1 VWRGIRLTD
10 VGREVLARMS
20 GRTTIPRQDILNVLE
35 RASDLAKES
44 PATGEAE
51 NAKEG
56 MSHLQPVKGA
66 RDRKDH
72 DRFSEL
78 AATTRFL
85 RIDQLRMQTEASAAN
100 AETSSLAIIT
110 PSGLPGA
117 DCRNRRCQE
126 AGMAGANANVTEK
139 TCSCRDRSRRQSS
152 ALTSS
157 PSIPA
162 PSWLISRQMNCYS

>member
-1 VWRGIRLTD
+1 L
-10 VGREVLARMS
+10 S

-35 RASDLAKES
+35 RASDLAKER

-56 MSHLQPVKGA
+56 MSHLHPVKGA

-100 AETSSLAIIT
+100 AKTSSPAIIT
-110 PSGLPGA
+110 PA
-117 DCRNRRCQE
+117 DYRE
-126 AGMAGANANVTEK
+126 LTAAIVAA
-139 TCSCRDRSRRQSS
+139 RSWHGRGKRE
-152 ALTSS
+152 
-157 PSIPA
+157 
-162 PSWLISRQMNCYS
+162 CYKKNLLMP